1 MNLTLTIVY
10 KTTTK
15 KYIYYITPRMTQ
27 LVSVKCQI
35 LVNFPGLEFLATEH
49 KLRGI
54 KNNLVHPP

>member
-1 MNLTLTIVY
+1 
-10 KTTTK
+10 
-15 KYIYYITPRMTQ
+15 MTQ

-54 KNNLVHPP
+54 KNNLVLEGISRRSRVGAAKECKKKCAARAKF